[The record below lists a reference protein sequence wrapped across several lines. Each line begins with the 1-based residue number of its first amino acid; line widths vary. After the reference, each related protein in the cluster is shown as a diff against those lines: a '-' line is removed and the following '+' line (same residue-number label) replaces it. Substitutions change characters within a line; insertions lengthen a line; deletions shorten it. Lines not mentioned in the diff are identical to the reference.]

1 MARNFKK
8 IFEGLGIFPKT
19 TSTVSAAGELDFDTT
34 SDKLNLHNGTSSSPV
49 VTEDH
54 AATLTQKEI
63 SGDDNNIT
71 DVVAANVDNVP
82 SGNLAATTVQAA
94 LDELQTDID
103 TRATSTA
110 LTAHIDD
117 TSDAHDA
124 SAISSVA
131 AGNLAATNVQT
142 ALDELQ
148 TDIDTRA
155 TSAALTAHIDDTS
168 AAHAASAIANTPSGN
183 LAATDVQAALDEL
196 QTDVDSRATSS
207 QITDHIND
215 SSDAHTGSAI
225 TNTPSGNLAATTVQ
239 GALNELQTDIDTRA
253 TTTALSNHEADTTSI
268 HGITDTSALVTLTG
282 TQALTNKDIDG
293 GTASNTNRITLPKD
307 TKANLDALT
316 RKEGTIVYASDLDKG
331 YIDDGS
337 TLVEIGSG
345 AGSGGINYIENGTA
359 EDGTTGWTT
368 YDDTT
373 AIPVDLTAGSADF
386 NFTQDNSDVL
396 RDDESF
402 WLQPHASGLG
412 NGAAYAFTLD
422 RADLAKMMTISFD
435 YEINTPASFTEGDI
449 TLWVYA
455 ANGTTGLIQ
464 PTSYIL
470 PKTIGPARFSTQFQT
485 TADSTSYRFAIH
497 QATAN
502 TGYSVRFDNIRLGP
516 SEIVT
521 ESAIVAARYST
532 AAAQTLEA
540 AGSGEIVDFGT
551 KTYDTHDAVTT
562 GASWKYTAPVPGIYD
577 IDVQITS
584 ENATWVAADH
594 FEMFLRK
601 NGTQVQSIGYWK
613 APVDHTNPV
622 PLSGSGSIELVA
634 GDYIDIFVDHAR
646 TGGNFQLLNSALYNH
661 ITISKRSGSSGVGAE
676 PRVIAA
682 RYGGTVTDLANAVS
696 EEILFSTKAYD
707 THNAYNTATG
717 EYTIPVPGWY
727 KFFAQIGFASHT
739 PGGETSSYQV
749 NLDVDGAGEYNVGSA
764 QALFIGAAT
773 SKLIQSTG
781 DLYLTAGQKVR
792 VIGYHNTGATRTLIN
807 NAQFTYLTVEKIS
820 GPSSIAASESVTAR
834 FSTDAGQSIDAA
846 SQEIVNFEDVDF
858 DSHGAVTVG
867 ASWKFTAPISGKYSV
882 KAMVRYA
889 SANWVDGSIASL
901 AIFKNGT
908 VWGYLDTANA
918 HAALTAKYLPP
929 LVGSDE
935 IRLLAGEYIDLRVD
949 HGEAAAR
956 SLQGYGPTNHVVI
969 TRVGNY

>member
-54 AATLTQKEI
+54 PATLTQKEI

-110 LTAHIDD
+110 LTAHLDD
-117 TSDAHDA
+117 AADAHDA
-124 SAISSVA
+124 SAISNVA
-131 AGNLAATNVQT
+131 AGNLTATNVQT

-155 TSAALTAHIDDTS
+155 TSTALTAHIDDTS

-215 SSDAHTGSAI
+215 SSDAHAGSAI

-359 EDGTTGWTT
+359 EDGLVGWTT

-373 AIPVDLTAGSADF
+373 AIPVDLTGGTADF

-422 RADLAKMMTISFD
+422 RADKAKVMTISFD

-449 TLWVYA
+449 TLWIYA
-455 ANGTTGLIQ
+455 ADGTTGLIQ
-464 PTSYIL
+464 PTPYKL
-470 PKTIGPARFSTQFQT
+470 PKAYGPARYVAQFQT
-485 TADSTSYRFAIH
+485 TSDSTSYRFAIH

-502 TGYSVRFDNIRLGP
+502 TGYSVRFDNIQVGPQSIVYGAPITDWQAFTPTGSWSANTTYTGFWKRVGDAMEVQIKVATSGAPTSASLTVNLPSGYSIDTAKLTHAAASASTLSDRLGLITDA
-516 SEIVT
+516 SGVFRYAASAVYSSVT
-521 ESAIVAARYST
+521 DVAIISHLSDGTNTQSSTAVTQASPMAWAASDTLDISFKVPISGWSSSVQMSDSADTRVVAAAYNV
-532 AAAQTLEA
+532 AN
-540 AGSGEIVDFGT
+540 
-551 KTYDTHDAVTT
+551 TT
-562 GASWKYTAPVPGIYD
+562 V
-577 IDVQITS
+577 
-584 ENATWVAADH
+584 N
-594 FEMFLRK
+594 
-601 NGTQVQSIGYWK
+601 N
-613 APVDHTNPV
+613 
-622 PLSGSGSIELVA
+622 
-634 GDYIDIFVDHAR
+634 
-646 TGGNFQLLNSALYNH
+646 
-661 ITISKRSGSSGVGAE
+661 GSSGVT
-676 PRVIAA
+676 VIPF
-682 RYGGTVTDLANAVS
+682 TSLIKDDVS
-696 EEILFSTKAYD
+696 G
-707 THNAYNTATG
+707 YNTTSG
-717 EYTIPVPGWY
+717 VYTVKVPGWY
-727 KFFAQIGFASHT
+727 EVYANTYASPASGTWSLAIHHNGTVKSLSDFATAAIPAQTQTEALLYCVAGDTLDIRGSQISGAGNCTFGLSSASRDQLTIKKLSGPSAIAASETISFRAGLIGSPYNIANATTTTVLYDTVAWDSHGAYNPATGMFTAPVAGEYEFIGKTTYASHT
-739 PGGETSSYQV
+739 PASDNAGYQT
-749 NLDVDGAGEYNVGSA
+749 NLEVDSAGEWNVAYQMSG
-764 QALFIGAAT
+764 T
-773 SKLIQSTG
+773 T
-781 DLYLTAGQKVR
+781 
-792 VIGYHNTGATRTLIN
+792 
-807 NAQFTYLTVEKIS
+807 NAV
-820 GPSSIAASESVTAR
+820 VT
-834 FSTDAGQSIDAA
+834 Q
-846 SQEIVNFEDVDF
+846 
-858 DSHGAVTVG
+858 
-867 ASWKFTAPISGKYSV
+867 PISIGKL
-882 KAMVRYA
+882 K
-889 SANWVDGSIASL
+889 
-901 AIFKNGT
+901 
-908 VWGYLDTANA
+908 
-918 HAALTAKYLPP
+918 
-929 LVGSDE
+929 
-935 IRLLAGEYIDLRVD
+935 LLAGQTVRVVTY
-949 HGEAAAR
+949 HNATGSRALVS
-956 SLQGYGPTNHVVI
+956 SLQWTFFEG
-969 TRVGNY
+969 RKVGNY